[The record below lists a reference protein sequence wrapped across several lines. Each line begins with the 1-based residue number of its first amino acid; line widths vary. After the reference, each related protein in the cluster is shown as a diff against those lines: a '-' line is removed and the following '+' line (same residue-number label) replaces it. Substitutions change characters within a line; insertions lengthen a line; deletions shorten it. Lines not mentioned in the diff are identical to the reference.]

1 MTINPTGNN
10 FVRYETT
17 GEQTLPLQCAF
28 FAYLAAGKTNVTGN
42 GAQYTIPFDSELF
55 DRNSDFNT
63 ATGVFVAPVDG
74 IYFVEASVLFA
85 DSVNKN
91 SVYCDIYNS
100 TTTSNLQAS
109 LDSRTTSTA
118 DMHGRTCGLVSLS
131 AGDNVIIRTQVFGS
145 GANDADLSAAIPW
158 THFCGHLVC

>member
-28 FAYLAAGKTNVTGN
+28 FAYLAAAKTNVTGN
-42 GAQYTIPFDSELF
+42 GATYTIPFDSELF

-74 IYFVEASVLFA
+74 IYFVEASVVFA

-91 SVYCDIYNS
+91 SVYLRIYNS
-100 TTTSNLQAS
+100 TTTTYLHAA
-109 LDSRTTSTA
+109 LDTRNTSTA
-118 DMHGRTCGLVSLS
+118 DMQTRVSGLVSLS
-131 AGDNVIIRTQVFGS
+131 SGDNIVAITQVFGS
-145 GANDADLSAAIPW
+145 GANDADLHASIPW